1 MDGSVKVKMLDWL
14 NENAYRAFPFEDNSS
29 GRCIDGTVMPNW
41 LFLDAKA
48 MLFSKKSSNA
58 VEGEWVGVSGFE
70 ILKDQASD
78 QAGVTVSFVIS
89 TGGTV
94 LSMSHSFASTP
105 GKVYRFD
112 LAPAG
117 MQNGM
122 YVRISGF
129 FGAPATFEGMDHSL
143 FGAHQLSEPRKFL
156 PTRCVIRPGGF
167 GMDAVWADTSVDD
180 FVGVNGVVHL
190 RNGNNTSLRIVGNA
204 VELSISES
212 GGDGFE
218 CPEDDK
224 CEGINFINGQR
235 ADTNGNF
242 SIVGGQGV
250 VVTSGE
256 YNGIPAVI
264 VKTNGVVDSYAKPR

>member
-14 NENAYRAFPFEDNSS
+14 NENAYRAFPFEENSS

-41 LFLDAKA
+41 LFLDAKV
-48 MLFSKKSSNA
+48 MLFSKKSSHA
-58 VEGEWVGVSGFE
+58 VEGEWVGVSRFT
-70 ILKDQASD
+70 IAKNPASD
-78 QAGVTVSFVIS
+78 QASITVLFTIS

-94 LSMSHSFASTP
+94 LSVSHSFASTP
-105 GKVYRFD
+105 GKVSRFD
-112 LAPAG
+112 LAPIG

-143 FGAHQLSEPRKFL
+143 FGTHQLSEPRKFL

-167 GMDAVWADTSVDD
+167 GMDAVWADTSVDE
-180 FVGVNGVVHL
+180 FAGVDGVVHL
-190 RNGNNTSLRIVGNA
+190 RDGNNTSLRIVGNA

-218 CPEDDK
+218 CPEDK

-250 VVTSGE
+250 VVSSGE